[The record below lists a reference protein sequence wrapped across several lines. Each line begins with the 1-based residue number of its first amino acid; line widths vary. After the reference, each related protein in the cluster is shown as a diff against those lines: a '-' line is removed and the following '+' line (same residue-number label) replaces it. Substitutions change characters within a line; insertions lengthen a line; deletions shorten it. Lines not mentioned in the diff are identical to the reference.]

1 MQILPVIVVGYSSIT
16 VEPGYHL
23 FTATFED
30 CAGNEYKINDIKILN
45 EDGTPWDVQD
55 TSSTACNIQ
64 KMTTD
69 GLGYYD
75 STKVYNYRHYYRA
88 KPSVLDRG
96 LGWYVGAGNT
106 ERVTDDITIKN
117 GEGLS
122 INNKAGK
129 NIKLQ
134 FSGAVTLTGRSF
146 KVGTGYSLVGN
157 LTPVDVKLNDVIIL
171 NEDGTPW
178 DVQDTSS
185 TACNIQKM
193 TTDGLGYYDS
203 TKVYNYRHYYRAKPS
218 VLDRGLGWYV
228 GAGNTERT
236 TDAITI
242 GAGEAVSIN
251 NKAGADIIVVFPSP
265 ITPKETPAE

>member
-1 MQILPVIVVGYSSIT
+1 M
-16 VEPGYHL
+16 
-23 FTATFED
+23 
-30 CAGNEYKINDIKILN
+30 GNEYKLNDIKILN
-45 EDGTPWDVQD
+45 EDGTEWDVQD
-55 TSSTACNIQ
+55 TTSTACVIT

-69 GLGYYD
+69 GKGAYD
-75 STKVYNYRHYYRA
+75 STKMYNYCHYYRA
-88 KPSVLDRG
+88 KPTVLDRG

-117 GEGLS
+117 GEGIS

-146 KVGTGYSLVGN
+146 KIGTGYSLVGN
-157 LTPVDVKLNDVIIL
+157 LTPVDVKLNDVTIL
-171 NEDGTPW
+171 NADGTPW
-178 DVQDTSS
+178 DVKDTTS
-185 TACNIQKM
+185 TACVITKM
-193 TTDGLGYYDS
+193 TTDGKGAYDS
-203 TKVYNYRHYYRAKPS
+203 TKMYNYCHYYRAKPT

-228 GAGNTERT
+228 GSGNTERT

-265 ITPKETPAE
+265 IAPKEAPAE